1 MNSLRERK
9 KTQAK
14 NNIVAAASALF
25 NRDGYESVTMREIAT
40 AADVSYQ
47 TVYNYFPGKARVL
60 HEILLREARSAEQ
73 QIFAVVAPGGDGWP
87 GLGPAMDQLVVSV
100 FRMLEVH
107 DRGYWRTIT
116 AEMIRQPET
125 FGSLM
130 GLLDAEF
137 RKGFARILQA
147 ARDRQEIVRN
157 VDLDVLTQVVIYLI
171 DHAAL
176 RVITLP
182 AADADE
188 VSNEVRRQLEIVL
201 APYLL
206 VPPGASP

>member
-14 NNIVAAASALF
+14 DNIVAAASGLF
-25 NRDGYESVTMREIAT
+25 DRNGYESVTMRDIAT

-60 HEILLREARSAEQ
+60 HEVLLREARSAEQ
-73 QIFAVVAPGGDGWP
+73 QIFAAVAPGSDQWP
-87 GLGPAMDQLVVSV
+87 GLRPAMDQLVISV
-100 FRMLEVH
+100 FRLLNLH
-107 DRGYWRTIT
+107 DTGYWRTIT

-137 RKGFARILQA
+137 RENFAQMLHA
-147 ARDRQEIVRN
+147 ARDREEIVGN

-182 AADADE
+182 TADADQ
-188 VSNEVRRQLEIVL
+188 VADEVRRQLEIVL
-201 APYLL
+201 TPYLL
-206 VPPGASP
+206 VP

>member
-9 KTQAK
+9 KAQAK
-14 NNIVAAASALF
+14 DNIVAAASELF
-25 NRDGYESVTMREIAT
+25 DRDGYESVTMRDIAT
-40 AADVSYQ
+40 SADVSYQ

-60 HEILLREARSAEQ
+60 YEILLREARSAEQ
-73 QIFAVVAPGGDGWP
+73 QIFTALDPGSDLWP
-87 GLGPAMDQLVVSV
+87 GLGPAMDQLVISV
-100 FRMLEVH
+100 FRMLRLH
-107 DRGYWRTIT
+107 DTGYWRTIT

-137 RKGFARILQA
+137 REGFARILQV
-147 ARDRQEIVRN
+147 ARDRGEIAGN
-157 VDLDVLTQVVIYLI
+157 VDLDALTQVVIYLI

-188 VSNEVRRQLEIVL
+188 VADEVRRQLEIVL
-201 APYLL
+201 TPYL
-206 VPPGASP
+206 VVTSSANP